1 MEKYG
6 APGRIHLSAA
16 TRDLLGDQ
24 FCFEA
29 RGGLEIKGKGVMETF
44 FLEPHQE
51 PDKCHRTTAMDP
63 TSAVR

>member
-16 TRDLLGDQ
+16 TRDLLGDR

-44 FLEPHQE
+44 FLEANQKP
-51 PDKCHRTTAMDP
+51 RTGL
-63 TSAVR
+63 SGVSNVIVRPL